1 VYKLVLKVS
10 LANTGLKVSRLCFGT
25 EPFTF
30 KKGPEG
36 AKTQGDVEAKEGGRR
51 LRQAFNLGVN
61 FWDTSD
67 DYGTHPHV
75 AEGLKLV
82 PRKEIAVADKTNALT
97 YKQGWEALELAQN
110 DLGTN
115 YIDMMFLHIVPPV
128 GSNRKDSQGNPYYS
142 GTLEERKGA
151 LKAFIE
157 AKESGI
163 IKATA
168 LSTHSTKVLRQVE
181 SEPDIDVVCTTL
193 NKIHGFIDD
202 GSLQEHID
210 AIKRVKESGKFVYV
224 IKVLNAGRLRDNAK
238 EAIRYAFQF
247 HDFIDAWN
255 IGMYDANEVRKNLSL
270 MEQFIK

>member
-1 VYKLVLKVS
+1 MVLKVP
-10 LANTGLKVSRLCFGT
+10 LADTNFFVSRLCFGT

-36 AKTQGDVEAKEGGRR
+36 AKTQGDIMPKEGGII
-51 LRQAFNLGVN
+51 LKQAFQLGVN

-75 AEGLKLV
+75 AEGLTLI
-82 PRKEIAVADKTNALT
+82 PREEVAVADKTNALS
-97 YKQGWEALELAQN
+97 YEDGRKALDLTREE
-110 DLGTN
+110 LGTD
-115 YIDMMFLHIVPPV
+115 YIDIMFLHIVPFV
-128 GSNRKDSQGNPYYS
+128 GSNRKDSQGNSYYS

-151 LKAFIE
+151 LKSFIE

-193 NKIHGFIDD
+193 NKVHGFIDD
-202 GSLQEHID
+202 GSLEEHID

-224 IKVLNAGRLRDNAK
+224 IKILNAGRLRNNAD
-238 EAIRYAFQF
+238 EAIGYTYQF
-247 HDFIDAWN
+247 HNFVDAWN
-255 IGMYDANEVRKNLSL
+255 IGMYNTHDVRRNLSL
-270 MEQFIK
+270 MEQVIK